1 MVTARLKPC
10 PFKASY
16 HCGKPIRGRDT
27 ASKGTYYPA
36 NASRN
41 MADNSSA
48 LSTGGRQAK
57 FVHTIA
63 TDGFAFNAGRL
74 GMVSASTGGKFCAT
88 ASLSVKW
95 TTDLLTANGAA
106 AALRSSAAFWSS
118 PTMTAWVCGRDIHVA
133 AMP

>member
-1 MVTARLKPC
+1 MCIRDSFGVETKCEFPQGLKPNSPMVTARLKPC

-16 HCGKPIRGRDT
+16 HCGKPITGRDT
-27 ASKGTYYPA
+27 ASKGPYYPA

-74 GMVSASTGGKFCAT
+74 GMVSASTGGKF
-88 ASLSVKW
+88 
-95 TTDLLTANGAA
+95 
-106 AALRSSAAFWSS
+106 
-118 PTMTAWVCGRDIHVA
+118 
-133 AMP
+133 

>member
-1 MVTARLKPC
+1 VLGRVGNRSESRRDDRRSHTRSLAQAGGDLNGEVPQRLKPR
-10 PFKASY
+10 PFKAY
-16 HCGKPIRGRDT
+16 CHCGKPIRGRDT
-27 ASKGTYYPA
+27 AAKGPYYPA

-74 GMVSASTGGKFCAT
+74 GMVSASTGGKF
-88 ASLSVKW
+88 
-95 TTDLLTANGAA
+95 
-106 AALRSSAAFWSS
+106 
-118 PTMTAWVCGRDIHVA
+118 
-133 AMP
+133 